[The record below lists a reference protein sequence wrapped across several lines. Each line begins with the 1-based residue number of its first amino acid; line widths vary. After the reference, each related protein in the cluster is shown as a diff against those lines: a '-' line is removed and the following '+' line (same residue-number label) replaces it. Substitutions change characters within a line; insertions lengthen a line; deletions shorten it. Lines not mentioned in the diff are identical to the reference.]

1 MQCDRFLKISECDAN
16 AKMDLHYQPWHV
28 SGMHRLAQALSGQG
42 KELMRRGL
50 YWVWRVRG
58 MHQLA
63 PALSSRGK
71 RLVRS
76 GVP

>member
-1 MQCDRFLKISECDAN
+1 
-16 AKMDLHYQPWHV
+16 
-28 SGMHRLAQALSGQG
+28 MHRLAQALSGQG